1 MDIKNKTLKLAQTYT
16 AINSAR
22 SILDVLEEQAS
33 KYASGESVDL
43 AEFVKRCLS
52 LKQAQERI
60 LTSFIESALDD
71 PGVGGSKVDYA
82 RIQDRDPT

>member
-16 AINSAR
+16 AINSVR
-22 SILDVLEEQAS
+22 SILDVLEEEAS

-82 RIQDRDPT
+82 RIQDRAPT

>member
-1 MDIKNKTLKLAQTYT
+1 MDIKNKTLKLAQTYM
-16 AINSAR
+16 AINSVR

-82 RIQDRDPT
+82 RIQDRAPT